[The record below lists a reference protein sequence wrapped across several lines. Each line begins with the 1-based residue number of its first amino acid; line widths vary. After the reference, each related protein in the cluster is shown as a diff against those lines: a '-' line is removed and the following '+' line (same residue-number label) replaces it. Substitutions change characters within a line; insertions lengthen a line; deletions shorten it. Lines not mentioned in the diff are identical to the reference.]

1 MIIWFF
7 YALTM
12 RAREKGTQSKK
23 EAAEG
28 RRRRVKLASLLR
40 LETKRK
46 TSRNWHSLS
55 YTLTLTEVE
64 AKYGRDRD

>member
-1 MIIWFF
+1 
-7 YALTM
+7 M

-23 EAAEG
+23 EAEEG

-46 TSRNWHSLS
+46 TFEE
-55 YTLTLTEVE
+55 LTQLVL
-64 AKYGRDRD
+64 YPNLN